1 MSLNHIGGGNGNNVV
16 PDNADALF
24 DIRTIGGQDTEAIY
38 NHAKEILE
46 ELASTVDNFNYELSV
61 EADVKAVSTDMESTL
76 VDAAK
81 TALTNNDREVSYY
94 AFSGGTDA
102 SQFTKAGDYP
112 IIIIGPGD
120 MSMAHQ
126 PNEYVDVQDFYD
138 MIQINKEIALDF
150 LNK

>member
-1 MSLNHIGGGNGNNVV
+1 
-16 PDNADALF
+16 
-24 DIRTIGGQDTEAIY
+24 
-38 NHAKEILE
+38 
-46 ELASTVDNFNYELSV
+46 
-61 EADVKAVSTDMESTL
+61 MESNL

-81 TALTNNDREVSYY
+81 SALTNNDREVSFF